1 VSPEEPRYLLDGD
14 VFLEWHAGECCASC
28 LDDPPLNAEQGE
40 CCCVALRDPYPD
52 GPRPFRYLLAESA
65 PAVHEREYVTA

>member
-1 VSPEEPRYLLDGD
+1 MPEGGPYLLDGT
-14 VFLEWHAGECCASC
+14 VFLEWHAGDCCVSC
-28 LDDPPLNAEQGE
+28 LQDPLLSAEHGE
-40 CCCVALRDPYPD
+40 CCCYALKRPYED